1 MSSSSPSSSSS
12 SSPQLHRRCR
22 HRRCSLLVQS
32 CHCHSMGRGRL
43 SLHCDHCQGRSCEVA
58 MENPAWSFIWKFA
71 AMTAAFVATNMVHS
85 ATCHRCAFDTA
96 KPGKRIGKI
105 YKFKASGAWITET
118 AASCRCKGK
127 PHVKLTMAL
136 DGGHPDGVHWG
147 RNLLSSSRRPFL
159 PGRNGIRY
167 TGVPAKLTKSA
178 EYPAKLGARIVR
190 AWAQSQ
196 RQIQSPRRPESRTS
210 ASQQLGNWLRPCMCS
225 NEKSSSSSRGEK
237 PMQKKRKILQQTS
250 LRGETPHQKPF
261 ASWMKPQASGASS
274 SGSSSGSSN
283 WMSPSAY

>member
-1 MSSSSPSSSSS
+1 MGPLAVASLLSSASPSSSSS
-12 SSPQLHRRCR
+12 SSPQLHHRCR
-22 HRRCSLLVQS
+22 HRRCITAQVHISVTQRASLLVQS
-32 CHCHSMGRGRL
+32 CHCHIMGRGRL

-136 DGGHPDGVHWG
+136 DGGHPDAVHSG
-147 RNLLSSSRRPFL
+147 HPDK
-159 PGRNGIRY
+159 IRY
-167 TGVPAKLTKSA
+167 CVLYT
-178 EYPAKLGARIVR
+178 
-190 AWAQSQ
+190 
-196 RQIQSPRRPESRTS
+196 SPSPPES
-210 ASQQLGNWLRPCMCS
+210 
-225 NEKSSSSSRGEK
+225 
-237 PMQKKRKILQQTS
+237 
-250 LRGETPHQKPF
+250 
-261 ASWMKPQASGASS
+261 
-274 SGSSSGSSN
+274 
-283 WMSPSAY
+283 